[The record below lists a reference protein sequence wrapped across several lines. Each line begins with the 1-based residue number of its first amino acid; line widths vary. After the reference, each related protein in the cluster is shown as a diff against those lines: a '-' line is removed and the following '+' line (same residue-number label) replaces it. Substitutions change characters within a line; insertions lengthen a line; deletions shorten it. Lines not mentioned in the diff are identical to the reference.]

1 MRLRIATLVLAA
13 LAVACA
19 ASAQDPGF
27 QLTAGVD
34 TPKAEFVAAV
44 TMNDFIDVNMKPT
57 CFEMALPCLS
67 GKTFPDVGWS
77 LSGARAINDWLSLT
91 GEIAVANNVWSSQ
104 LGERH
109 PDDNHVYSFMLGPR
123 ITTPF
128 MHKGGRDPLD
138 FRLFGQFLF
147 GAETAEVVEG
157 GNAKRPGV
165 GIDMH
170 TRSGMIV
177 RMQYDYT
184 LVQQANQPRK
194 LSSGRLLVGV
204 VFGIY

>member
-1 MRLRIATLVLAA
+1 MRIWIATFVLAA
-13 LAVACA
+13 LGVAGA

-27 QLTAGVD
+27 QLTPGID
-34 TPKAEFVAAV
+34 TPKAEFVAAF
-44 TMNDFIDVNMKPT
+44 TMNDFRDVNLKPT
-57 CFEMALPCLS
+57 CLEMALPCGS
-67 GKTFPDVGWS
+67 GKEFPDVGWS
-77 LSGARAINDWLSLT
+77 LSGARAINDWLTLT
-91 GEIAVANNVWSSQ
+91 GEIAVANNTWFATPASHYV
-104 LGERH
+104 
-109 PDDNHVYSFMLGPR
+109 DNHVYSFMLGPR
-123 ITTPF
+123 VTTPF

-177 RMQYDYT
+177 RLLYDYT

-194 LSSGRLLVGV
+194 LSSGRLLAGV
-204 VFGIY
+204 VFPID

>member
-1 MRLRIATLVLAA
+1 MRVRIATFVLAA
-13 LAVACA
+13 LAVARA

-27 QLTAGVD
+27 QLTPGID
-34 TPKAEFVAAV
+34 TPKAEFVAAF
-44 TMNDFIDVNMKPT
+44 TMNDFRDVNLKPT
-57 CFEMALPCLS
+57 CLAMALPCLS
-67 GKTFPDVGWS
+67 GKEFPDLGWS
-77 LSGARAINDWLSLT
+77 LSGARAINDWLTLT
-91 GEIAVANNVWSSQ
+91 GEIAVANNTWYAQ
-104 LGERH
+104 LAERH
-109 PDDNHVYSFMLGPR
+109 YDDNHVYSFMLGPR

-165 GIDMH
+165 GVDMH
-170 TRSGMIV
+170 TRTGMIV

-184 LVQQANQPRK
+184 LVQQASQPRK
-194 LSSGRLLVGV
+194 LSSARLLVGV
-204 VFGIY
+204 VFPID